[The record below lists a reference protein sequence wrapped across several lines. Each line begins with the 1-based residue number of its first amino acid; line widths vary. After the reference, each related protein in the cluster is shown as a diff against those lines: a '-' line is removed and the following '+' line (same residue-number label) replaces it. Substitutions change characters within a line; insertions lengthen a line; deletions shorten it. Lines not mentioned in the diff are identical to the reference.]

1 MLKYQDVFVSE
12 LSRFNVLPIHLS
24 VEGGAVPK
32 FFWVRQLLYAMR
44 DKLESLVRSG
54 VLSPFAH
61 SEYAMPIL
69 PVLKKRRICQ
79 DLWRLLAN
87 RERSMCRGTVST
99 SSQR

>member
-1 MLKYQDVFVSE
+1 MSE
-12 LSRFNVLPIHLS
+12 LSQFNVPPILLS

-32 FFWVRQLLYAMR
+32 FFRVRPLLYAMR

-69 PVLKKRRICQ
+69 PVLKKDGSVRICG
-79 DLWRLLAN
+79 DY
-87 RERSMCRGTVST
+87 
-99 SSQR
+99 